1 MERDQDSPNMAHPPW
16 VVVHLEQPLAAFR
29 EDGLSVKDV
38 LVVGLTWPTDYWP
51 ALAIDWLRQGA
62 PVGGEIAE
70 LLMAVSRRQGF
81 GQSVQ
86 AQCFCHRETVVKARV
101 ALGC

>member
-1 MERDQDSPNMAHPPW
+1 MEPEQDSPNMAHPPC

-51 ALAIDWLRQGA
+51 ALAIEWLRQGA
-62 PVGGEIAE
+62 PVDEEIAE
-70 LLMAVSRRQGF
+70 LLMAVSRRRGF
-81 GQSVQ
+81 RQSVRYG
-86 AQCFCHRETVVKARV
+86 AFGIAKRWSKRS
-101 ALGC
+101 

>member
-1 MERDQDSPNMAHPPW
+1 MGPDQASPNMTHPPW

-51 ALAIDWLRQGA
+51 ALAIEWLRQGA
-62 PVGGEIAE
+62 LVDGEIAE
-70 LLMAVSRRQGF
+70 LLMAVSRRRGIP
-81 GQSVQ
+81 QSLRRR
-86 AQCFCHRETVVKARV
+86 AFAFAKRWYKGR
-101 ALGC
+101 